1 MMRLGKLSGSV
12 RSLIKVKYVTQHR
25 RFLASK
31 STGDGNT
38 ENPAD
43 NEETAHNKTFNS
55 YSDDQHARYNAFNE
69 LQVGDNASLSEIK
82 QRWLKLSAEM
92 HPDRNPG
99 DPHALERFKKIQ
111 VAWADILENKKMVG
125 GDGQKSYICPDTL
138 EEFKYDIEVRPI
150 GLVETIEVNKIDKH
164 HTQPWDGTQNFGV
177 LDPIFNLQLWSPG
190 LQFIERMFYAFVCV
204 VAWGIYSYYNNGIV
218 ADRLGN
224 LYGYFDLEEELVK
237 DDPSEKFKF
246 VEMRQRAGRE
256 IRKELG
262 GRGVDAPGLVM
273 EEADDEEEKDMIKM
287 LEEMGIK

>member
-1 MMRLGKLSGSV
+1 MRLGKLSGSV

-111 VAWADILENKKMVG
+111 AAWADILENKKMVG
-125 GDGQKSYICPDTL
+125 GDGQKSY
-138 EEFKYDIEVRPI
+138 R
-150 GLVETIEVNKIDKH
+150 ETVKI
-164 HTQPWDGTQNFGV
+164 
-177 LDPIFNLQLWSPG
+177 
-190 LQFIERMFYAFVCV
+190 
-204 VAWGIYSYYNNGIV
+204 
-218 ADRLGN
+218 
-224 LYGYFDLEEELVK
+224 
-237 DDPSEKFKF
+237 
-246 VEMRQRAGRE
+246 
-256 IRKELG
+256 
-262 GRGVDAPGLVM
+262 
-273 EEADDEEEKDMIKM
+273 
-287 LEEMGIK
+287 